1 MEPQSNCKRVHIHH
15 VDSAGRQ
22 LLYQVDRMTTNNT
35 FVAFARD
42 GNLEGIKNLVSQGID
57 PNTTNVAGA
66 SAIELASNNGHREVV
81 SFLLSQGASPDSTT
95 SNPHSSALIYAAT
108 NGDLELVQLLVSYGA
123 NVNLVDDAYKQT
135 ALIWACAYGKSVD
148 VVKTLLD
155 AGADASIRDAYGNT
169 ALVLAEHFGFDE
181 ITRVLREHSSQ

>member
-1 MEPQSNCKRVHIHH
+1 
-15 VDSAGRQ
+15 
-22 LLYQVDRMTTNNT
+22 MTTNNT

-66 SAIELASNNGHREVV
+66 SAIELASNYGHREVV
-81 SFLLSQGASPDSTT
+81 SFLLSQGASPDPTT
-95 SNPHSSALIYAAT
+95 TNPHSSALIYAAT

-155 AGADASIRDAYGNT
+155 AGADASIRDANGNT